1 MRAKAGQC
9 GVRNMNVLVVT
20 AHHDDLELGCGG
32 TIAKLHDGANRLIS
46 LVLTNSEYRGPDK
59 TIIRTKEA
67 ALKEGRG
74 ISLSDSRLRIDEL

>member
-1 MRAKAGQC
+1 M
-9 GVRNMNVLVVT
+9 T

-32 TIAKLHDGANRLIS
+32 TIAKLHDRESRLIS

-67 ALKEGRG
+67 AEKTEH
-74 ISLSDSRLRIDEL
+74 

>member
-1 MRAKAGQC
+1 
-9 GVRNMNVLVVT
+9 MNVLVVT

-32 TIAKLHDGANRLIS
+32 TIAKLHDRESRLIS

-67 ALKEGRG
+67 AEKTEH
-74 ISLSDSRLRIDEL
+74 